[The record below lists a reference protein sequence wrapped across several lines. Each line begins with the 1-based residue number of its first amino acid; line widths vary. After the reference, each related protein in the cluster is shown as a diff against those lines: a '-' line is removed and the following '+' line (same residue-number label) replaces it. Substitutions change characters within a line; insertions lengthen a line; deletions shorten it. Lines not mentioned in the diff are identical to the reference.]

1 MGQCL
6 YLDESGRRCRGEAEA
21 ASWFCSGHGPESGLA
36 PPLAGPA
43 LRRFFFR
50 LAALLLLAVFLG
62 PLLLQGYQY
71 LLDWLN

>member
-21 ASWFCSGHGPESGLA
+21 GSWFCGGHSPEGGLG
-36 PPLAGPA
+36 PPLADPA

-50 LAALLLLAVFLG
+50 LAALFLLAVFLA

-71 LLDWLN
+71 LLDLLN